1 MCEGNPDIR
10 LNNFIEISFKN
21 MPGIGLR
28 RGRVIRQMEDGVL
41 RHIYPEVDTI
51 QWKTVHLA
59 IVLVLPF

>member
-1 MCEGNPDIR
+1 M
-10 LNNFIEISFKN
+10 EISFKN
-21 MPGIGLR
+21 MPGISLR
-28 RGRVIRQMEDGVL
+28 RGRVIRRMEDGVL